1 MDVMRGIQA
10 CNPHSKD
17 FLSLSVLMPLAEMYS
32 FDQEVLEMEA
42 KLAKWTLET
51 KELEHVGDVFL
62 ALISAF
68 PEFTK
73 LVRIAMTIAVSTAH
87 CERSFSALKRIKSF
101 LRSTMGEYRL
111 TNLAIISIE
120 RELSNTLVSDDVVTE
135 FAGLDQNRRIVLV

>member
-17 FLSLSVLMPLAEMYS
+17 FLSLSVLMPL
-32 FDQEVLEMEA
+32 DKDVLEMEV
-42 KLAKWTLET
+42 KLAKRTLET
-51 KELEHVGDVFL
+51 KELQHIGDVFL
-62 ALISAF
+62 ALVSLKAAF

-87 CERSFSALKRIKSF
+87 CERLFSALKRIKNY
-101 LRSTMGEYRL
+101 LHSTMGENRL

-120 RELSNTLVSDDVVTE
+120 REFSNALVLDDVVTE
-135 FAGLDQNRRIVLV
+135 FAGLDQNRRIV